1 MYLCTQ
7 SIFQISHFLNLL
19 TVAELQQ
26 AEQSQVE
33 HNRALVAALA
43 WDIVLYSLMGMWSE
57 IVYQVTNTIEKHTS
71 WLRLRKN
78 WRLCGTKIWI
88 IVLLWKW
95 VWLML
100 LFCVSRWITYK
111 VVNTTVKSDY
121 LWSATIGSY
130 LDLVH

>member
-43 WDIVLYSLMGMWSE
+43 WDIVLYSLMGMWNE
-57 IVYQVTNTIEKHTS
+57 IVYQVTNTIEKHKE
-71 WLRLRKN
+71 LVGEKRQVR
-78 WRLCGTKIWI
+78 
-88 IVLLWKW
+88 
-95 VWLML
+95 
-100 LFCVSRWITYK
+100 
-111 VVNTTVKSDY
+111 
-121 LWSATIGSY
+121 IGQFDHDVY
-130 LDLVH
+130 FR